1 MMEKRAPSS
10 LLIEK
15 MALRDHT
22 STFDKMANHVKEMHS
37 GDVSKNKKEAGSE
50 FPKMESPKPYQMHTF
65 GTNEKG
71 K

>member
-1 MMEKRAPSS
+1 MMEKRAPSP
-10 LLIEK
+10 LFIEK
-15 MALRDHT
+15 MALKDHV
-22 STFDKMANHVKEMHS
+22 STFDKMANHVKDLHS

-50 FPKMESPKPYQMHTF
+50 LPQMEPPKPYKMHTF

>member
-1 MMEKRAPSS
+1 
-10 LLIEK
+10 
-15 MALRDHT
+15 
-22 STFDKMANHVKEMHS
+22 MANHVKDLHS

-50 FPKMESPKPYQMHTF
+50 FPQMEPPKPYKMHTF

>member
-22 STFDKMANHVKEMHS
+22 STFDKMANHVREMHS
-37 GDVSKNKKEAGSE
+37 GDVSKNKKDNVLELPKVEA
-50 FPKMESPKPYQMHTF
+50 PKPYQMHTF